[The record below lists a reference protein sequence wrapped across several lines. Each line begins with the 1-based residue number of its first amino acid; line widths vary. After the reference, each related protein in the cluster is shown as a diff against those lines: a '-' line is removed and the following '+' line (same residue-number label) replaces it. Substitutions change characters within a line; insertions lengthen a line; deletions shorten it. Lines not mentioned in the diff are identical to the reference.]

1 MKDLALSIIEQGITK
16 VTLERFETL
25 IRHFDKINSLEGDI
39 VECGIWKGGMGVFLT
54 KMFEDRTTW
63 LADSFEGFEDQK
75 NSTYQFNN
83 ERHQK
88 GPRMAVA
95 LDIVLDNLKSYQLED
110 SRIKILKGF
119 VKDTLPGSGIE
130 KIALLRVDV
139 DAYSATRDVLDNLY
153 DKVVTGGY
161 IIFDDTSLVETQAA
175 LKDFIKERNITI
187 KLLHPVTDQEVDI
200 NNSLLPCG
208 CYTIKQ

>member
-1 MKDLALSIIEQGITK
+1 MKDLALNIIEQGITK

-39 VECGIWKGGMGVFLT
+39 VECGIWKGGMGVFLS
-54 KMFEDRTTW
+54 KMFEDRNIW

-75 NSTYQFNN
+75 DSTYQFSG

-88 GPRMAVA
+88 GPRMVVA
-95 LDIVLDNLKSYQLED
+95 LDVVLGNLKKYQLED

-119 VKDTLPGSGIE
+119 VKDTLPNSGVK

-175 LKDFIKERNITI
+175 LKDFIKERDIPI

>member
-1 MKDLALSIIEQGITK
+1 MKDLALDIINQGITK

-39 VECGIWKGGMGVFLT
+39 VECGIWKGGMGIFLS
-54 KMFEDRTTW
+54 KMFEDRAIW

-75 NSTYQFNN
+75 TSTYRFSS

-95 LDIVLDNLKSYQLED
+95 LEVVQSNFKKYQLGT
-110 SRIKILKGF
+110 SRIKFLKGF

-130 KIALLRVDV
+130 KIAVLRVDV

-175 LKDFIKERNITI
+175 LKDFIKERNISL

-200 NNSLLPCG
+200 DNSLLPSG